1 VWVEEIEITDL
12 RNLRHVRV
20 SLGPGLNVFA
30 GRNAQGKTS
39 LLEGVALLAR
49 GRSFRTDE
57 VRTLI
62 RRGTSG
68 LRARGTARH
77 EGLTTELEV
86 ELTSQGR
93 RLRVDGREVPP
104 RAYQGR
110 LEVIVYS
117 TERLKV
123 IRGPMRERRQ
133 YVDRAAAALWPAYRQ
148 ALRDYERV
156 VQQRNALL
164 ETAGAGLDAW
174 DERLVALGA
183 TLRHRRGAYVA
194 RLRAGLARA
203 FRPEG
208 EAYEITVEPAASPE
222 GEAGERRRLA
232 EELAA
237 RARDERRARRTL
249 VGPHRDPVALTV
261 DGADAAEQASAGQ
274 CRSLLLALS
283 LATLE
288 VYETEQGSPAVALLD
303 DLDSEL
309 DEERAAALCTEV
321 ARRGQALVTTAHRG
335 WAERL
340 RDAGRVFAVEQG
352 EVRAA

>member
-1 VWVEEIEITDL
+1 VWVEEIEIADL
-12 RNLRHVRV
+12 RNLRHVRLG
-20 SLGPGLNVFA
+20 LGPGLNVFA

-39 LLEGVALLAR
+39 LLEAVALLSR

-62 RRGTSG
+62 RTGASG
-68 LRARGTARH
+68 LRARGVARH
-77 EGLTTELEV
+77 EAHATALEV
-86 ELTSQGR
+86 EVSAQGR
-93 RLRVDGREVPP
+93 RLLVDGREVPP

-133 YVDRAAAALWPAYRQ
+133 FLDRGASALWPAYRQ

-164 ETAGAGLDAW
+164 EGAGSGLEAW

-183 TLRHRRGAYVA
+183 TLRHRRGGYVA
-194 RLRAGLARA
+194 RLAAGLGRA
-203 FRPEG
+203 LHPEG
-208 EAYEITVEPAASPE
+208 ESYAVALDPTPSPE
-222 GEAGERRRLA
+222 GEAGEQRQLSD
-232 EELAA
+232 EMAA
-237 RARDERRARRTL
+237 RSRDERRARRTL
-249 VGPHRDPVALTV
+249 VGPHRDQVMLTV
-261 DGADAAEQASAGQ
+261 NGADAAEQASAGQ

-283 LATLE
+283 LAALE
-288 VYETEQGSPAVALLD
+288 LYQAEQGSAAVALLD

-309 DEERAAALCTEV
+309 DDERAAALCTEV
-321 ARRGQALVTTAHRG
+321 ARRGQALVTTAHRS
-335 WAERL
+335 WADRL
-340 RDAGRVFAVEQG
+340 RGVGRVFAVEQG

>member
-1 VWVEEIEITDL
+1 VWVEEIEIADL
-12 RNLRHVRV
+12 RNLRHVRTG
-20 SLGPGLNVFA
+20 LDPGLNVFA

-39 LLEGVALLAR
+39 LLEAVALLAR
-49 GRSFRTDE
+49 GRSFRTEE

-62 RRGTSG
+62 RRGATG
-68 LRARGTARH
+68 LRARGLARH
-77 EGLTTELEV
+77 EGQVTALEV
-86 ELTSQGR
+86 ELSAEGR
-93 RLRVDGREVPP
+93 RLRVDGREVAP
-104 RAYQGR
+104 RAYHGR

-123 IRGPMRERRQ
+123 IRGAMRERRQ

-148 ALRDYERV
+148 ALREYERC

-164 ETAGAGLDAW
+164 EAGGGGLEAW

-183 TLRHRRGAYVA
+183 RLRHRRGCYVA
-194 RLRAGLARA
+194 RLAAGLGRA
-203 FRPEG
+203 FRPAG
-208 EAYEITVEPAASPE
+208 ETYAVALDPAPAAD
-222 GEAGERRRLA
+222 GEAGEERRLRD
-232 EELAA
+232 ELST

-249 VGPHRDPVALTV
+249 VGPHRDQVALTV
-261 DGADAAEQASAGQ
+261 DGAEAAEEASAGQ

-288 VYETEQGSPAVALLD
+288 VYQAEQGSPAVALLD

-309 DEERAAALCTEV
+309 DDERAAELCTEV
-321 ARRGQALVTTAHRG
+321 ARRGQALVTTAHPG

-340 RDAGRVFAVEQG
+340 RTVGRVFAVEQG

>member
-1 VWVEEIEITDL
+1 MWVEEIEIEDL
-12 RNLRHVRV
+12 RNLRHVHVELAR
-20 SLGPGLNVFA
+20 GLNVFA

-39 LLEGVALLAR
+39 LLEAVGLLAR
-49 GRSFRTDE
+49 GRSFRTEE

-62 RRGTSG
+62 RTGATR
-68 LRARGTARH
+68 LHARGLARH
-77 EGLTTELEV
+77 EGNVAGLEV
-86 ELTSQGR
+86 EVSAEGR
-93 RLRVDGREVPP
+93 RLRVNGRDVPP
-104 RAYQGR
+104 RTYQGR

-133 YVDRAAAALWPAYRQ
+133 YLDRAAAALWPAYRQ
-148 ALRDYERV
+148 VQRDYERA

-164 ETAGAGLDAW
+164 DNGGGGLEAW
-174 DERLVALGA
+174 DERLVTLGA
-183 TLRHRRGAYVA
+183 GLRHRRACYVA
-194 RLRAGLARA
+194 RLRQGLERA

-208 EAYEITVEPAASPE
+208 ETYTVALDPPPSPD
-222 GEAGERRRLA
+222 GEAGEQRRLA
-232 EELAA
+232 DEVST

-249 VGPHRDPVALTV
+249 VGPHRDQVALTV
-261 DGADAAEQASAGQ
+261 DGADAAGHASAGQ

-288 VYETEQGSPAVALLD
+288 VYQAELGSAAVALLD

-309 DEERAAALCTEV
+309 DDERAAALCAEV
-321 ARRGQALVTTAHRG
+321 ARRGQALVTTAHRS

-340 RDAGRVFAVEQG
+340 APLGRVFAVEGG

>member
-20 SLGPGLNVFA
+20 GLGPGLNVFA

-39 LLEGVALLAR
+39 LLEAVALLAR

-62 RRGTSG
+62 RNGASA
-68 LRARGTARH
+68 LRARGVARH
-77 EGLTTELEV
+77 EGNAAVLEV
-86 ELTSQGR
+86 ELSSAGR
-93 RLRVDGREVPP
+93 RLRVDGREVAP

-123 IRGPMRERRQ
+123 IRGSMRERRQ
-133 YVDRAAAALWPAYRQ
+133 YVDRGAAALWPAYRQ

-164 ETAGAGLDAW
+164 EMGGAGLEAW
-174 DERLVALGA
+174 DERLIALGG
-183 TLRHRRGAYVA
+183 TLRHRRVAYVA
-194 RLRAGLARA
+194 RLDAGLARA

-208 EAYEITVEPAASPE
+208 ETYAITVQPPAAAD
-222 GEAGERRRLA
+222 GEAGEQRRLA
-232 EELAA
+232 EEVAA

-249 VGPHRDPVALTV
+249 VGPHRDPIALTV
-261 DGADAAEQASAGQ
+261 DGAEAAEQASAGQ

-288 VYETEQGSPAVALLD
+288 VYEAEQGTPAVALLD

-309 DEERAAALCTEV
+309 DEERAAAVCTEV

-352 EVRAA
+352 EVRGA

>member
-1 VWVEEIEITDL
+1 VWVEEIEIADL
-12 RNLRHVRV
+12 RNIRHVRLG
-20 SLGPGLNVFA
+20 LGPGLNVFA

-39 LLEGVALLAR
+39 LLEAVGLLSR

-62 RRGTSG
+62 RTGASG
-68 LRARGTARH
+68 LRARGLARH
-77 EGLTTELEV
+77 EGHVAALEV
-86 ELTSQGR
+86 ELSAQGR

-133 YVDRAAAALWPAYRQ
+133 YIDRGAAALWPAYRQ

-164 ETAGAGLDAW
+164 EAGGSGLEAW

-194 RLRAGLARA
+194 RLGSGLERALH
-203 FRPEG
+203 PEG
-208 EAYEITVEPAASPE
+208 ETYVVALDPAPSPE
-222 GEAGERRRLA
+222 GEAGEQRRLT

-249 VGPHRDPVALTV
+249 VGPHRDEVALTV
-261 DGADAAEQASAGQ
+261 DGADAAAHASAGQ

-288 VYETEQGSPAVALLD
+288 LYQAEQGSPAVALLD

-309 DEERAAALCTEV
+309 DDERAAALCTEV
-321 ARRGQALVTTAHRG
+321 ARRGQALVTTAHPR
-335 WAERL
+335 WADRL
-340 RDAGRVFAVEQG
+340 RDVGRVFAVEQG

>member
-1 VWVEEIEITDL
+1 MWVEEIEIADL
-12 RNLRHVRV
+12 RNLRHVRAG
-20 SLGPGLNVFA
+20 LDPGLNVFA

-39 LLEGVALLAR
+39 LLEAVALLAR
-49 GRSFRTDE
+49 GRSFRTEE

-62 RRGTSG
+62 RTGATG
-68 LRARGTARH
+68 LRARGLARH
-77 EGLTTELEV
+77 EGQVTALEV
-86 ELTSQGR
+86 ELSAEGR
-93 RLRVDGREVPP
+93 RLRVDGREVAP

-123 IRGPMRERRQ
+123 IRGAMRERRQ
-133 YVDRAAAALWPAYRQ
+133 YIDRAAAALWPAYRQ
-148 ALRDYERV
+148 ALREYERC

-164 ETAGAGLDAW
+164 EAGGGGLEVW

-183 TLRHRRGAYVA
+183 RLRHRRGCYVA
-194 RLRAGLARA
+194 RLSAGLGRA
-203 FRPEG
+203 FRPAG
-208 EAYEITVEPAASPE
+208 ETYAVALDPAPAPE
-222 GEAGERRRLA
+222 GETGEERRLRD
-232 EELAA
+232 ELAA
-237 RARDERRARRTL
+237 RSRDERRARRTL
-249 VGPHRDPVALTV
+249 VGPHRDQVALTV
-261 DGADAAEQASAGQ
+261 DGAEAAEQASAGQ

-288 VYETEQGSPAVALLD
+288 VYQAEQGSPAVALLD

-309 DEERAAALCTEV
+309 DDERAAELCTEV

-340 RDAGRVFAVEQG
+340 RTVGRVFAVEQG

>member
-1 VWVEEIEITDL
+1 VG
-12 RNLRHVRV
+12 
-20 SLGPGLNVFA
+20 LGPGLNVFA

-39 LLEGVALLAR
+39 LLEAVALLAR

-62 RRGTSG
+62 RNGSSS
-68 LRARGTARH
+68 LHARGVARH
-77 EGLTTELEV
+77 EGHAAVLEV
-86 ELTSQGR
+86 ELSAAGR
-93 RLRVDGREVPP
+93 RLRVDGREVAP

-123 IRGPMRERRQ
+123 IRGSMRERRQ
-133 YVDRAAAALWPAYRQ
+133 YVDRGAAALWPAYRQ

-164 ETAGAGLDAW
+164 EMGGAGLEAW
-174 DERLVALGA
+174 DERLIALGG
-183 TLRHRRGAYVA
+183 TLRHRRSGYIA
-194 RLRAGLARA
+194 RLCAGLARA
-203 FRPEG
+203 FHPEG
-208 EAYEITVEPAASPE
+208 ETYAIAVDPSASP
-222 GEAGERRRLA
+222 AGEDGEQRRLA
-232 EELAA
+232 AELAA

-249 VGPHRDPVALTV
+249 VGPHRDPIALTI
-261 DGADAAEQASAGQ
+261 DGAEAAAQASAGQ

-288 VYETEQGSPAVALLD
+288 VYEAEQGTPAVALLD

-309 DEERAAALCTEV
+309 DEERTVALCTEV

-335 WAERL
+335 WADRL
-340 RDAGRVFAVEQG
+340 RESGRVFAVEQG

>member
-1 VWVEEIEITDL
+1 VWVEEVEIANL

-20 SLGPGLNVFA
+20 GLDPGLNVFA

-39 LLEGVALLAR
+39 LLEAVGLLAR

-62 RRGTSG
+62 RNGAAG
-68 LRARGTARH
+68 LRARGLARH
-77 EGLTTELEV
+77 EGQVTSLEV
-86 ELTSQGR
+86 ELSAQGR
-93 RLRVDGREVPP
+93 CLRVDGREVPP

-133 YVDRAAAALWPAYRQ
+133 YIDRGAAALWPAYRQ
-148 ALRDYERV
+148 TLRDYERV

-164 ETAGAGLDAW
+164 EVGGGGLEAW
-174 DERLVALGA
+174 DERLVTVGA
-183 TLRHRRGAYVA
+183 QLRHRRGCYVA
-194 RLRAGLARA
+194 RLRTALQGA
-203 FRPEG
+203 FHPEG
-208 EAYEITVEPAASPE
+208 EQYAVTLDPPATSNGE
-222 GEAGERRRLA
+222 GGEQPRLT

-237 RARDERRARRTL
+237 RSRDERRARRTL
-249 VGPHRDPVALTV
+249 VGPHRDLIGLTV
-261 DGADAAEQASAGQ
+261 DGADAAHHASAGQ

-288 VYETEQGSPAVALLD
+288 VYEAEQGSPAVALLD

-309 DEERAAALCTEV
+309 DEERTAALCAEV
-321 ARRGQALVTTAHRG
+321 ARRGQALVTTAHRA

-340 RDAGRVFAVEQG
+340 APLGRVFAVEGG